1 MNMSTNTA
9 NSFGYNLE
17 EPRRRSLNQEIRRRR
32 VDTPSRAATKPS
44 NVDVADT
51 TFDTRRRSVLLA
63 DIRRS
68 RNTDIRRRD
77 RNRDQVPDFNESN
90 SSLLS
95 NSPNSRK
102 ERLGLRTLQTISVQ
116 KESIAELRPT
126 RRKIKWNSTISDW
139 ERKSDVDKLEPQHRL
154 SSLQL
159 KDLQIHGIRDSTLG
173 GPERAH
179 VEGND
184 GQAERAI
191 ILGITENP
199 EHHTDQ
205 LEDCIRQR
213 FRELRSVERET
224 AESRKALHEVERM
237 NTLLKERLE
246 SMNAQH
252 RRTTNQP
259 QSQSHVTLHL
269 DRLRAKLTKLDEELG
284 ELKMQKKTIDADC
297 LILQELLEV
306 TSVNQRDLDEPFSVA
321 EESDIKSYLTGEFTS
336 EDMGVFSFTPNETT
350 Y

>member
-1 MNMSTNTA
+1 MSTNSAT
-9 NSFGYNLE
+9 SFGYNLE
-17 EPRRRSLNQEIRRRR
+17 ELRRRSLNQEIRRRR
-32 VDTPSRAATKPS
+32 VDTPSRAATKPPI
-44 NVDVADT
+44 VGVLDA

-63 DIRRS
+63 DIRRR
-68 RNTDIRRRD
+68 RNADIQLRD
-77 RNRDQVPDFNESN
+77 KNREQVPDFNESN

-139 ERKSDVDKLEPQHRL
+139 ERKSDAEKLEPQHRL

-159 KDLQIHGIRDSTLG
+159 KDLQIHGVRDSKPSGQELLY
-173 GPERAH
+173 E
-179 VEGND
+179 EGND
-184 GQAERAI
+184 EQAESAR

-224 AESRKALHEVERM
+224 AETRKALQEVERK
-237 NTLLKERLE
+237 NTLLKERLG

-252 RRTTNQP
+252 RRTANQP

-269 DRLRAKLTKLDEELG
+269 DRLRVKLSKLDEELG
-284 ELKMQKKTIDADC
+284 ELKMQKKSIDADC
-297 LILQELLEV
+297 IILQELLEV
-306 TSVNQRDLDEPFSVA
+306 TSMNQRDLDEPFSVA

-336 EDMGVFSFTPNETT
+336 EDMGMFTFTANETQ